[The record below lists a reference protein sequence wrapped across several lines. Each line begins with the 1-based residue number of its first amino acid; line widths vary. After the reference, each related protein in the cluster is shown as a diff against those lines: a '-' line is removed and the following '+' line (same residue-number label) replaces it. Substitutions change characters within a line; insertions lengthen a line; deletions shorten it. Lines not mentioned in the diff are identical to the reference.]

1 MNKYDEAMKNLDE
14 KLGSKDLMI
23 SLATIALFP
32 SDNGNSQP
40 KVRIVDAFYEDG
52 AFYTVTNSASTKMLE
67 LAQSAEAAICVI
79 NFESVENFTASGIGE
94 NIGWVLDEKN
104 AEIIPKVR
112 TAFAAWYFQ
121 VNNEKDE
128 HCCLLR
134 FKMKKGLWCDP
145 HAGTRTEINFVEK
158 TVSSNTGE

>member
-1 MNKYDEAMKNLDE
+1 MNKFDEAMKNLDE
-14 KLGSKDLMI
+14 KFGGKDLMI
-23 SLATIALFP
+23 SLATIALAP
-32 SDNGNSQP
+32 SDNGKSQP
-40 KVRIVDAFYEDG
+40 RVRIVDAYYEDG
-52 AFYTVTNSASTKMLE
+52 AFYTVTNSESTKMKE

-79 NFESVENFTASGIGE
+79 NFDSVENFTASGIGE

-112 TAFAAWYFQ
+112 EAFAAWYYQ

-134 FKMKKGLWCDP
+134 FKMTKGLWCDP
-145 HAGTRTEINFVEK
+145 HKGLRTEIDFVDK
-158 TVSSNTGE
+158 TVSSNSGV